1 MELKK
6 TPLLYRMIKGTVRAV
21 YPKMTVNGLEHLPKE
36 PCVVVANH
44 VQLHGPIACELYFPQ
59 KRITWCAGQMMC
71 LKDVPEYAFQD
82 FWSQKPKRS
91 HWYYKLCSYLIA
103 PLSAFLFTHA
113 DTIAVYRDTRIL
125 STFKKTVAAL
135 QDGINIIIFPE
146 HDVKHNHIV
155 YDFQD
160 KFVNVA
166 KHYYRKTG
174 KELQFVPM
182 YISPKLKTMTLG
194 EPIRFCSQNPMEEE
208 RQRICD
214 SLKEEI
220 TRIAVALPEHTVVP
234 YRNIPKKLYPKNR
247 TQKEDA

>member
-1 MELKK
+1 
-6 TPLLYRMIKGTVRAV
+6 
-21 YPKMTVNGLEHLPKE
+21 
-36 PCVVVANH
+36 
-44 VQLHGPIACELYFPQ
+44 
-59 KRITWCAGQMMC
+59 
-71 LKDVPEYAFQD
+71 
-82 FWSQKPKRS
+82 
-91 HWYYKLCSYLIA
+91 
-103 PLSAFLFTHA
+103 
-113 DTIAVYRDTRIL
+113 
-125 STFKKTVAAL
+125 VAAL
-135 QDGINIIIFPE
+135 QEGINIIIFPE

-194 EPIRFCSQNPMEEE
+194 EPIRFCAQNPIEEE

-214 SLKEEI
+214 ALKDEI

-247 TQKEDA
+247 TPKEDA